1 QRQRK
6 CLPTV
11 VGGTCA
17 VCLKDVCA
25 QCSLFY
31 AVRLCG
37 VCAREH
43 KPSLPSELHPMVD

>member
-1 QRQRK
+1 
-6 CLPTV
+6 CD
-11 VGGTCA
+11 

-31 AVRLCG
+31 AARLCG

-43 KPSLPSELHPMVD
+43 KSSLPTEL